1 VTHPEEAAAVQWMTG
16 RTVEVGAGSNP
27 TPGSDVTVDH
37 TPAGQPGDAG
47 CEAGKTSV
55 ADITADMAN
64 LPFDDGEFDTLIARH
79 VLEHHPDT
87 LTVLRE
93 WARVAHRLVVI
104 CPDQGTFDGN
114 TIRLDPTHCAAFTK
128 YQLAAL
134 ARHAGLEPA
143 TYPVIAGW
151 SFLMMAE
158 RVPTTHNPS
167 DQGIA

>member
-1 VTHPEEAAAVQWMTG
+1 MTHPEEAAAVRHMVG

-27 TPGSDVTVDH
+27 TPGVDVTVDH

-47 CEAGKTSV
+47 CELGQTSTAMV
-55 ADITADMAN
+55 TADMAH

-79 VLEHHPDT
+79 ILEHHPDT

-134 ARHAGLEPA
+134 ARHVGLDP
-143 TYPVIAGW
+143 TTTPVIAGW
-151 SFLMMAE
+151 SFLLVAE
-158 RVPTTHNPS
+158 KDPGGLTP
-167 DQGIA
+167 GGGG